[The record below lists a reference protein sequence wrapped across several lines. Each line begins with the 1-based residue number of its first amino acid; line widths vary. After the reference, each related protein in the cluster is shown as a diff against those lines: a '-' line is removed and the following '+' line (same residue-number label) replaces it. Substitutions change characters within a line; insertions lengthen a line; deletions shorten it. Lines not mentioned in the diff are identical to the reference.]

1 MRYVLTQH
9 ATVALQERRIEVAWL
24 ERTLLAP
31 ELVKADHDDPGVE
44 HRLRRIVE
52 YDNRVLRVVLRKQ
65 EILEIITVY
74 FDRNMRG
81 KL

>member
-1 MRYVLTQH
+1 MRYVLTHH
-9 ATVALQERRIEVAWL
+9 ATGALQERRIEAAWL
-24 ERTLLAP
+24 ERTVLAP
-31 ELVKADHDDPGVE
+31 ERVELDRDDPSVE

-65 EILEIITVY
+65 AILEIITVY